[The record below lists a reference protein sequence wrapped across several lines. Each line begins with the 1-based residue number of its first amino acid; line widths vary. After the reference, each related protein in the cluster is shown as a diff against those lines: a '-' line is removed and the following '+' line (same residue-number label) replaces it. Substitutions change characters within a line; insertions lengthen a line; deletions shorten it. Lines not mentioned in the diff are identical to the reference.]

1 MNNFS
6 DDKCQWEDWSEWTG
20 KCRTLF
26 GRCVGG
32 YTRTR
37 TSDNKLFNPG
47 CCGFL
52 CLGTETENRA
62 CEESDCDEDA
72 NDGEDEEDSSNDENE
87 EDDSNDE
94 NEEDDSDNENEDVE
108 EDGDENAEG
117 MCSQPKIM
125 FRIIS

>member
-1 MNNFS
+1 M
-6 DDKCQWEDWSEWTG
+6 
-20 KCRTLF
+20 
-26 GRCVGG
+26 
-32 YTRTR
+32 
-37 TSDNKLFNPG
+37 FNPG

-87 EDDSNDE
+87 EDDSNNE
-94 NEEDDSDNENEDVE
+94 NEEDDSDNENEDDE

-117 MCSQPKIM
+117 MCSQPKKM